1 MKHCGNINLWEIMA
15 KPIHAAAQ
23 QMMHVVHGKGT
34 IVINHSFWMRW
45 KNISNMTAFLISCYI
60 LHYSQRI
67 NHAISLSPGCL
78 SWKDEFRRL
87 YFLTPWDG
95 NMNNDASPKGQ
106 RSPPWIDNCIK
117 DGCES
122 NQYFPETIKT
132 AHYGKVSCNTYFFFR
147 LFWKINQ

>member
-23 QMMHVVHGKGT
+23 QMMNVVHGKGT
-34 IVINHSFWMRW
+34 IVINQSLWMRW
-45 KNISNMTAFLISCYI
+45 NMRASLISCYF
-60 LHYSQRI
+60 LHYFQRI

-106 RSPPWIDNCIK
+106 RPPPWIDNCIK

-122 NQYFPETIKT
+122 NQYSPETIKT
-132 AHYGKVSCNTYFFFR
+132 AHYGKVFCNTLIFSNFYI
-147 LFWKINQ
+147 KMNQ